1 MFLSPARPFAAGF
14 DRRRFERGPLSI
26 GFCRAR
32 QGERPGSRARPRPG
46 SVEETVFDRQHFA
59 GRDVDQHRVRAF
71 AHPLAADRRLGQAVV
86 AEVEVVVEL
95 AEEVVEL
102 LELPVD
108 DVATVELLEVL
119 VVLVKVLT
127 VRLEETTTATLEVDV
142 TVTAVPV
149 GDTTTTV
156 VEVAAPEPRTA
167 PPGAS

>member
-1 MFLSPARPFAAGF
+1 MKTKQTSIPTTQDSPPKLPHCYAQNKPTQIPTTNCTNNTIPATSLPAIAALAF
-14 DRRRFERGPLSI
+14 IVAD
-26 GFCRAR
+26 
-32 QGERPGSRARPRPG
+32 GEA
-46 SVEETVFDRQHFA
+46 EEEPD
-59 GRDVDQHRVRAF
+59 
-71 AHPLAADRRLGQAVV
+71 PEAVV

-95 AEEVVEL
+95 AEDVVEL

-108 DVATVELLEVL
+108 DVATVEVL

-127 VRLEETTTATLEVDV
+127 VRLEETTTAALKVDV